1 MSAMNWILGA
11 AVLALGAG
19 AVVLHTQNGD
29 LTERLASLEA
39 RLVGDGAAAGADGAG
54 AAQLD
59 ARRERTKA
67 NAERIQALELDVAR
81 VAQAIEKL
89 DRIDPEQI
97 AAVVA
102 SGGGASVVDP
112 KLLEQKIREGV
123 MDMAGDVHFRTK
135 LGLRGS
141 PNLPKKP
148 AFGQLA
154 EALHLDANQEDRLRK
169 DLMAFKEDFFA
180 IISEERGDGIVPL
193 EEIAKAEELG
203 PNDPER
209 AQIFIKLFTLKIPGS
224 DETYMQRLGDMT
236 TEFRKGVKDYL
247 RDDQTEIF
255 NAIEVDYLGV
265 EMEG

>member
-1 MSAMNWILGA
+1 MSAMNWILGV
-11 AVLALGAG
+11 AVLALAGGAF
-19 AVVLHTQNGD
+19 VLHTQNSD
-29 LTERLASLEA
+29 LTERLTSLEA
-39 RLVGDGAAAGADGAG
+39 RLMVGPDGAAAEGAG

-59 ARRERTKA
+59 AGGA
-67 NAERIQALELDVAR
+67 GVQVNADRIQALEVDVAKA
-81 VAQAIEKL
+81 AQALEKL
-89 DRIDPEQI
+89 ERLDPAEF
-97 AAVVA
+97 AAA
-102 SGGGASVVDP
+102 MEKSGGAALDP

-154 EALHLDANQEDRLRK
+154 EALRLDANQEDRLRK

-180 IISEERGDGIVPL
+180 IISEERSDGVVPL

-203 PNDPER
+203 PNDPGR

-247 RDDQTEIF
+247 RDDQNEIF